1 MFHAT
6 LNGLTIADLESV
18 FGKTAG
24 AAVSTSQWGTC
35 SADTLNGTV
44 PEVTSNSVLSFEWVC
59 QQTVNSGSSMRVDR
73 I

>member
-1 MFHAT
+1 MFFFVH
-6 LNGLTIADLESV
+6 GYIIRIEIYLTD
-18 FGKTAG
+18 K
-24 AAVSTSQWGTC
+24 WGTC